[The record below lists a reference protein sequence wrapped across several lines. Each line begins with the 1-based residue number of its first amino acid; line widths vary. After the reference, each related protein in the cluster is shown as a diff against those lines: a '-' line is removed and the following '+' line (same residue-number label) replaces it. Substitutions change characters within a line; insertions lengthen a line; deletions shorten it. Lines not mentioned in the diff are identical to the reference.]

1 MFSPSYTPLRSLYSA
16 HRACGEGLAA
26 AHFQAFLL
34 CEFLMKMSLKKAVA
48 LLAVAAIFAPSV
60 SFAEAQYPNNKPR
73 PAYKKH
79 SHKHH
84 AKKAAA
90 ASQ

>member
-1 MFSPSYTPLRSLYSA
+1 
-16 HRACGEGLAA
+16 
-26 AHFQAFLL
+26 
-34 CEFLMKMSLKKAVA
+34 MKMSLKKAVA